1 MAIYVVKMVD
11 NFDTYLSANN
21 FTCLYKNVQVE
32 ADNEDEAKA
41 KANADHPEWNAIR
54 VTTIEKIAMQEAEW
68 QTKMAK
74 EEAKRE
80 RKIANEKAKAEA
92 MGMTEEEY
100 KKEVNRKR
108 NLRKAE
114 REVERLEAELLEAKK
129 KLEYYRG
136 RA

>member
-1 MAIYVVKMVD
+1 MATYIVKMVD
-11 NFDTYLSANN
+11 DFDTYLSANN
-21 FTCLYKNVQVE
+21 FTCLYKDVQVE
-32 ADNEDEAKA
+32 AETEDEAKA
-41 KANADHPEWNAIR
+41 KANADYPKWNAIR
-54 VTTIEKIAMQEAEW
+54 VTTLEEMAMREVEW
-68 QTKMAK
+68 QTKIAK

-108 NLRKAE
+108 NLRRAE

-129 KLEYYRG
+129 KLKYLRE